1 MTTIRELI
9 NRIDASDKNKTSVDF
24 CELADELDVDCGA
37 GWYTEFDTRVTA
49 YWLYS
54 WECTDTT
61 VGLAFI
67 FFDCKFI
74 GAMSQS
80 ARKAN
85 VEFQFTCQAD
95 VDRLVDFMRELTYQK
110 NRVSFLDLD
119 EDLGETYWVVYGSQQ
134 PKKNGWY
141 KGQPVTLVKTYGHGD
156 AISNWER
163 VVISYDESGRCENVL
178 LRDVDLPFNLV
189 SID

>member
-1 MTTIRELI
+1 
-9 NRIDASDKNKTSVDF
+9 
-24 CELADELDVDCGA
+24 
-37 GWYTEFDTRVTA
+37 
-49 YWLYS
+49 
-54 WECTDTT
+54 
-61 VGLAFI
+61 
-67 FFDCKFI
+67 
-74 GAMSQS
+74 
-80 ARKAN
+80 
-85 VEFQFTCQAD
+85 
-95 VDRLVDFMRELTYQK
+95 MRELTYQK